1 MKARIQLLKWL
12 AKHGRLR
19 THTHTQHLYLEYNRD
34 AWTTP
39 GRRTR
44 TATWLRSSWRSRRRR
59 RASRD
64 LARRRGS
71 GRLRRRGRRST
82 PSAGAEEPPAPETR
96 RPRRVTPCATTTTT
110 KCGGGGK
117 GRGGEEKSSG
127 RRDKLR
133 PYLGRSKFG
142 AGGGLKTLQIWGIL
156 CPLCFPPADGFLN
169 VFCEGPHVSVCCRG
183 HVRCAW

>member
-1 MKARIQLLKWL
+1 MAEPEAAAGESGPSTEARI
-12 AKHGRLR
+12 R
-19 THTHTQHLYLEYNRD
+19 
-34 AWTTP
+34 
-39 GRRTR
+39 
-44 TATWLRSSWRSRRRR
+44 
-59 RASRD
+59 
-64 LARRRGS
+64 
-71 GRLRRRGRRST
+71 
-82 PSAGAEEPPAPETR
+82 PAPETR
-96 RPRRVTPCATTTTT
+96 PEIHPL
-110 KCGGGGK
+110 GGGGGASGAGDAPPAAGDSMRDDDDDEGRRRWEGE